1 MSLIPLVED
10 EAIYLRIFA
19 EQTGYGM
26 PRYRGSPMIGGS
38 FWGRL
43 VTFAKGLFRQAAPHV
58 SDLIS
63 RAHPHVKGLASKAV
77 ESAIDN
83 AVNHVSEKLKKVQ
96 EGKGIKAKAKKPKRK
111 KSRRAKISYES
122 DDNF

>member
-1 MSLIPLVED
+1 MSLIPLIED

-26 PRYRGSPMIGGS
+26 PRYRGSPMVGGS

-63 RAHPHVKGLASKAV
+63 RAHPHVKGIASKAV
-77 ESAIDN
+77 ETAIEN
-83 AVNHVSEKLKKVQ
+83 AVSHVSEKLKKVQ
-96 EGKGIKAKAKKPKRK
+96 EGKSIKEKNKKK
-111 KSRRAKISYES
+111 RAKRRTKVSYES